1 MLSKCLRV
9 SEQIKQINDK
19 IATIKTVT
27 EICQGGSNHCW
38 LKLFSAWCYILVLK
52 QRCYIK
58 ILKIF

>member
-27 EICQGGSNHCW
+27 EICQGGNNHCW
-38 LKLFSAWCYILVLK
+38 LKLFSA
-52 QRCYIK
+52 
-58 ILKIF
+58 